1 MGKLDMSVVAH
12 LFLWEVLYYSV
23 LPRAKGGGHAAE
35 LYLSEKVC
43 ECVEWWSQVVW
54 LIERLF

>member
-12 LFLWEVLYYSV
+12 LFLREVLYYSV

-35 LYLSEKVC
+35 LYLSEMC
-43 ECVEWWSQVVW
+43 ASGVVVSGC
-54 LIERLF
+54 LAD